1 VRFRSELLQP
11 PSDDSEAT
19 LRRIYDVY
27 KTPSGSIEGEG
38 EDIRE
43 VLECGD
49 AAIRRGC
56 ARMKF
61 PRKGKDSQSVRLVES
76 AACQKL

>member
-1 VRFRSELLQP
+1 MNCAISFRTSSALQP

-27 KTPSGSIEGEG
+27 KTPSGSIEGKG

-49 AAIRRGC
+49 AAIRRGVC
-56 ARMKF
+56 SDEVSKKRE
-61 PRKGKDSQSVRLVES
+61 R
-76 AACQKL
+76 